1 MLPLAAYRKAY
12 PDQTASTD
20 RTATSHAYEMER
32 DARIVAQI
40 RQSTPALQ
48 QQTNLVPRIEV
59 SRDMVTQGIASI
71 ATNPNTKDNV
81 RLRAYELLGKV
92 AGIDL
97 FREIHVTEKVHRT
110 VEDIDRELK
119 ERLSSLAPMI
129 EGKTVDPA
137 PESSPKPPDRRRKP
151 KA

>member
-1 MLPLAAYRKAY
+1 
-12 PDQTASTD
+12 
-20 RTATSHAYEMER
+20 
-32 DARIVAQI
+32 
-40 RQSTPALQ
+40 
-48 QQTNLVPRIEV
+48 
-59 SRDMVTQGIASI
+59 MVTQGIASI

-129 EGKTVDPA
+129 EGKTVDSA
-137 PESSPKPPDRRRKP
+137 PESAPKPSDRRRKP